1 MQSIYVLLISTL
13 LNNIPLNTTNKDLDL
28 VESLP
33 NYDYNGTLYSGYL
46 KVSPK
51 KQFHY
56 MLNIHD
62 EDPENKPLVLWLNG
76 GPGCSSL
83 DGWINENG
91 PMILNKNGTFKRNEY
106 AWNKAANMLYIES
119 PVEVGFSYFVNQS
132 YSDFYFNDDI
142 VAKDNFLALLNFF
155 IKFPEYKGKEFY
167 ISGESYAG
175 IYIPMLAYEIINY
188 NKEVPD
194 DNKINLKGIMIG
206 NGVVNNTLSNEGY
219 SLYDYY
225 FTHHFASYE
234 TRLEFNE
241 YCYHNFSNKECNKVK
256 SKMKKLTQNI
266 NRYNYL
272 EECEL
277 PTMLDG
283 EINYYSNYYLKNSW
297 AFPDL
302 KEKQVLIKNKNKL
315 FSEENNEKLTAEIPC
330 FYDKHIINYFNRN
343 DVKKALHVKMD
354 IKWDLCSF
362 WVGYDYYKQKK
373 GSIWVIPKLIKN
385 NLRILIFNGD
395 TDMVVPFNQN
405 LEWIESLKLDIEEP
419 WRKWRA
425 YGDKNNISGYV
436 TKYKGLTF
444 CTIKGAGHEVPRWKP
459 KESLYM
465 LTQFLNNEK
474 L

>member
-1 MQSIYVLLISTL
+1 MQSIYALLISTL
-13 LNNIPLNTTNKDLDL
+13 LNSIPPNTTNEDL
-28 VESLP
+28 VKSLP

-56 MLNIHD
+56 MLNLND
-62 EDPENKPLVLWLNG
+62 KSPEKKPLVLWLNG

-91 PMILNKNGTFKRNEY
+91 PMLLNKNGTFIKNEY
-106 AWNKAANMLYIES
+106 SWNKAANILYIES
-119 PVEVGFSYFVNQS
+119 PADVGFSYLHTKS

-142 VAKDNFLALLNFF
+142 VAKDNLLALLSFF
-155 IKFPEYKGKEFY
+155 SKFPEYKGREFY

-188 NKEVPD
+188 NKIVPE

-206 NGVVNNTLSNEGY
+206 NGVVNNTLSSEGF
-219 SLYDYY
+219 STYDYA
-225 FTHHFASYE
+225 FTHHFVSYE
-234 TRLEFNE
+234 TRLQFNE
-241 YCYHNFSNKECNKVK
+241 HCYHNFSNKECNKIK
-256 SKMKKLTQNI
+256 SKINKLTQKI

-283 EINYYSNYYLKNSW
+283 EIDYYSNYYLKNSW

-302 KEKQVLIKNKNKL
+302 KEKQMLMKNKERL
-315 FSEENNEKLTAEIPC
+315 LLEENNKKLNADIAC
-330 FYDKHIINYFNRN
+330 FYDKHIINYFNRD
-343 DVKKALHVKMD
+343 DVKKSLHVDMD

-362 WVGYDYYKQKK
+362 FVGYDYYKQIK
-373 GSIWVIPKLIKN
+373 GSIWVFPTLIKN

-395 TDMVVPFNQN
+395 ADMVVPFNQN
-405 LEWIESLKLDIEEP
+405 IEWIESLKLDMEEP

-425 YGDKNNISGYV
+425 FGDKNNISGYV
-436 TKYKGLTF
+436 TKYKGLIF

-459 KESLYM
+459 KEAFYM
-465 LTQFLNNEK
+465 LTKFLNNEK

>member
-1 MQSIYVLLISTL
+1 MQSIYALLISTL

-46 KVSPK
+46 KVSPE

-56 MLNIHD
+56 MLNVND
-62 EDPENKPLVLWLNG
+62 EDSEKKPLILWLNG

-91 PMILNKNGTFKRNEY
+91 PMILNRNGTFIKNEY
-106 AWNKAANMLYIES
+106 SWNKAANMLYIES
-119 PVEVGFSYFVNQS
+119 PADVGFSYLDEEAN
-132 YSDFYFNDDI
+132 YDFNDDI
-142 VAKDNFLALLNFF
+142 VAKDNLLAILSFF
-155 IKFPEYKGKEFY
+155 IKFPEYKGREFY
-167 ISGESYAG
+167 IGGESYAG

-194 DNKINLKGIMIG
+194 NNKINIKGIMIG
-206 NGVVNNTLSNEGY
+206 NGVVNTTLNSQGF
-219 SLYDYY
+219 SKFDYY
-225 FTHHFASYE
+225 FTHHFVSYE

-241 YCYHNFSNKECNKVK
+241 YCYHNFSNEKCNNIKTK
-256 SKMKKLTQNI
+256 ITKLIQNI
-266 NRYNYL
+266 NKYNYL

-277 PTMLDG
+277 PTLLDG

-302 KEKQVLIKNKNKL
+302 KEKQMLMKNKSRLLLEESNKL
-315 FSEENNEKLTAEIPC
+315 SSVQIACL
-330 FYDKHIINYFNRN
+330 YDKHIIDYFNRN
-343 DVKKALHVKMD
+343 DVKKALHVEMD
-354 IKWDLCSF
+354 IEWDLCT
-362 WVGYDYYKQKK
+362 YDVIYYYYKQKK
-373 GSIWVIPKLIKN
+373 GSIWVIPTLIKN

-405 LEWIESLKLDIEEP
+405 LEWVESLKLDIEEP

-436 TKYKGLTF
+436 TKYKGITF
-444 CTIKGAGHEVPRWKP
+444 CTIKGAGHEVPRFKP